1 MASGLLDACP
11 SARFANI
18 LQIAPI
24 RSAIMKKCTVLA
36 NEVLA
41 YTYFVY
47 HAVMVLISGFI
58 WLYEPLGVWI
68 MLLAISSVVVSCC
81 ITERWCLMLT
91 FDRDGVLYKPLFRK
105 GMRIQYSNYPRIQ
118 YAYYMHGNMFAAYKV
133 NFFVFT
139 NRRLS
144 NEELTQINQVAP
156 SSDLIKIRYTRKTY
170 KKLLE
175 ALPPSIALEVK
186 QIHDVYIK
194 K

>member
-1 MASGLLDACP
+1 MS
-11 SARFANI
+11 
-18 LQIAPI
+18 
-24 RSAIMKKCTVLA
+24 
-36 NEVLA
+36 
-41 YTYFVY
+41 
-47 HAVMVLISGFI
+47 HAGTL
-58 WLYEPLGVWI
+58 
-68 MLLAISSVVVSCC
+68 
-81 ITERWCLMLT
+81 
-91 FDRDGVLYKPLFRK
+91 
-105 GMRIQYSNYPRIQ
+105 
-118 YAYYMHGNMFAAYKV
+118 HGNIFAAYKV

-139 NRRLS
+139 NRRLT

>member
-1 MASGLLDACP
+1 
-11 SARFANI
+11 
-18 LQIAPI
+18 
-24 RSAIMKKCTVLA
+24 MKKCTIFA
-36 NEVLA
+36 NEVLLYA
-41 YTYFVY
+41 WIACQVLFFLSAGFVW
-47 HAVMVLISGFI
+47 
-58 WLYEPLGVWI
+58 WLYEPGIWT
-68 MLLAISSVVVSCC
+68 MLIPICSIVINCFE
-81 ITERWCLMLT
+81 TDRWCLMLT

-105 GMRIQYSNYPRIQ
+105 GTRIQYSNYPRIQ

-194 K
+194 RSN

>member
-1 MASGLLDACP
+1 
-11 SARFANI
+11 
-18 LQIAPI
+18 
-24 RSAIMKKCTVLA
+24 MKKCTIFA
-36 NEVLA
+36 NEVLLYA
-41 YTYFVY
+41 WIACHVLFFLSAGFVW
-47 HAVMVLISGFI
+47 
-58 WLYEPLGVWI
+58 WLYEPGIWT
-68 MLLAISSVVVSCC
+68 MLIPICSIVINCFE
-81 ITERWCLMLT
+81 TDRWCLMLT
-91 FDRDGVLYKPLFRK
+91 ST
-105 GMRIQYSNYPRIQ
+105 GMACCTNRCSERGCGYNIPIIQGYSTPTICT
-118 YAYYMHGNMFAAYKV
+118 ATCSAAYKV

>member
-1 MASGLLDACP
+1 
-11 SARFANI
+11 
-18 LQIAPI
+18 
-24 RSAIMKKCTVLA
+24 MKKCTILA
-36 NEVLA
+36 NEVLLYA
-41 YTYFVY
+41 WIACHV
-47 HAVMVLISGFI
+47 VLFLSAGVVW
-58 WLYEPLGVWI
+58 WLYEPAGIW
-68 MLLAISSVVVSCC
+68 MTLLPICTVVIYCFE
-81 ITERWCLMLT
+81 TDRWCLMLT

-139 NRRLS
+139 NRRLTD
-144 NEELTQINQVAP
+144 EELTQINQVAP

-186 QIHDVYIK
+186 QIHDVYIQK
-194 K
+194 

>member
-1 MASGLLDACP
+1 
-11 SARFANI
+11 
-18 LQIAPI
+18 
-24 RSAIMKKCTVLA
+24 MKKCTVLA
-36 NEVLA
+36 NEVLV

-58 WLYEPLGVWI
+58 WLHDPLGIWF
-68 MLLAISSVVVSCC
+68 MLLMMCSVVISCC
-81 ITERWCLMLT
+81 ITERWCLMIT
-91 FDRDGVLYKPLFRK
+91 FERDGVLYKPLFRK
-105 GMRIQYSNYPRIQ
+105 GTRIQYSNYPRIQ

-194 K
+194 RSN